1 MRVLCL
7 DLSLT
12 RTGVADSAA
21 PSRPYVLAPPSKVGR
36 SWGRIHWFRQ
46 RVQKILIGA
55 DLLVCEGYAYHSAT
69 NAVAAGE
76 LGGVVKY
83 LAYCMGVPVVDIA
96 PATLKKVATGRG
108 NAKKGAVLAEA
119 IRRLGYTGHDDNEAD
134 ALFLLQAAA
143 QHYDLPCK
151 IDLPK
156 SHTSTLGKVAWPA
169 LEGMVAA

>member
-21 PSRPYVLAPPSKVGR
+21 PTEPFVLAPPSKVGR
-36 SWGRIHWFRQ
+36 SWGRIHWMRQ
-46 RVQKILIGA
+46 RVQELLDGA
-55 DLLVCEGYAYHSAT
+55 DVLVCEGYAYHSAT

-96 PATLKKVATGRG
+96 PAPLKKVATGKG

-119 IRRLGYTGHDDNEAD
+119 IRRLGYTGYDDNEAD
-134 ALFLLQAAA
+134 AMFLLQAAA
-143 QHYDLPCK
+143 HHYDLPCRVG
-151 IDLPK
+151 LPK
-156 SHTSTLGKVAWPA
+156 AHTSTLAKVAWPA
-169 LEGMVAA
+169 LEGMEAA